1 MLRPM
6 KKLFLALAAIVL
18 SAYVAMAQGLSA
30 EQILDR
36 CTKTM
41 GNKEYASLSNFEI
54 EAEMTIN
61 GMDMQMK
68 MFVERDGRFRQEA
81 FINGMTLVQLFDGTQ
96 GWQSLNSADYT
107 PLSEKEVA
115 DIEANMANTASPALQ
130 NLIDGAESVS
140 LSGTQSANG
149 KTYDVIKV
157 VNKMLDVEA
166 LIYIDK
172 ITYLPNIIEMTVMSQ
187 QQKLRMTMDDFQKIE
202 GSKNALSPVS
212 TVISTQGQV
221 VSQVTIT
228 SMKAVSGFPAGTFS
242 KKE

>member
-6 KKLFLALAAIVL
+6 KKLFFALAAIVL
-18 SAYVAMAQGLSA
+18 SAYVAMAQALSA

-36 CTKTM
+36 CTKAM
-41 GNKEYASLSNFEI
+41 GNKEYASLNNFEI

-61 GMDMQMK
+61 GLGMQIK
-68 MFVERDGRFRQEA
+68 MFIERDGRFRQEA
-81 FINGMTLVQLFDGTQ
+81 FINNKKLVQLFDGTQ
-96 GWQSLNSADYT
+96 GWQALDTAAFT

-115 DIEANMANTASPALQ
+115 DIAANMANTASPALQ
-130 NLIDGAESVS
+130 NLIDGADSVS
-140 LSGTQSANG
+140 LSGTQSAND

-157 VNKMLDVEA
+157 VNNMLDVEA

-172 ITYLPNIIEMTVMSQ
+172 VTYLPNIIEMTVMSL

-221 VSQVTIT
+221 VNQVTIT
-228 SMKAVSGFPAGTFS
+228 SIKAVSGFPAGTFS
-242 KKE
+242 KE